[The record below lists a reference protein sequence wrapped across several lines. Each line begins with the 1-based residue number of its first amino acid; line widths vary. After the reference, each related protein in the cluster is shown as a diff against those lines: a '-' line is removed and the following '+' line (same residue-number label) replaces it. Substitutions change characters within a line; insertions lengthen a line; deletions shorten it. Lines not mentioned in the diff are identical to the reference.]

1 MISICAQ
8 FICFYEAVHV
18 CDKLFLAHSVSVRGA
33 AGQTEAVRHWAV

>member
-8 FICFYEAVHV
+8 FMCFYEAVHV
-18 CDKLFLAHSVSVRGA
+18 CDKLYLAHPVSVCGA